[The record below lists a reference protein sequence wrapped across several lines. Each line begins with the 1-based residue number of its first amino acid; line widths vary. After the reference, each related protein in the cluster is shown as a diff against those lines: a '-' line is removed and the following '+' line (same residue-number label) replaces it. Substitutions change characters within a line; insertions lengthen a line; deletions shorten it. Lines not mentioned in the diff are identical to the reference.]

1 MENVRLQLIQRFVNA
16 HSALFFNDEAFHD
29 ETYLGQICSREIT
42 SKLTN
47 FKEKILKYF
56 DCEDVIKETHETKDL
71 LEKELKKLLEENKRR
86 KEATCP
92 WLTVD
97 GN

>member
-1 MENVRLQLIQRFVNA
+1 VRLQLIQRFVNA

-42 SKLTN
+42 LLLLLLGFYCQRIQHKYSWFSTKESTSKLTN

-56 DCEDVIKETHETKDL
+56 DCEDAIKET
-71 LEKELKKLLEENKRR
+71 N
-86 KEATCP
+86 
-92 WLTVD
+92 V